1 MGGGLWAAQ
10 ACLPFDWVRAG
21 GMRKAGQLCILIAV
35 GGGLYFAS
43 LAALG
48 FRPRHFKRVES

>member
-1 MGGGLWAAQ
+1 MQKAAR
-10 ACLPFDWVRAG
+10 LF
-21 GMRKAGQLCILIAV
+21 ILIV
-35 GGGLYFAS
+35 IGGCLYFAS